1 VANAFT
7 RRAGEIGVRM
17 ALGASRSS
25 VVTMAF
31 SDTARIVVAGLAI
44 GAPMTVVARR
54 MIASRRYDVAASDLA
69 TIGVAMLTLTAVTA
83 IAGIRDLANDEPPI
97 RARVSSRMHR
107 PQHRPALR
115 LTVAI
120 SCRPRRPCASRR
132 HPPTSRRP

>member
-1 VANAFT
+1 VANALT

-54 MIASRRYDVAASDLA
+54 MITSRRYDVAASGLA

-83 IAGIRDLANDEPPI
+83 IAGIVPAY
-97 RARVSSRMHR
+97 RAACID
-107 PQHRPALR
+107 PNIALR
-115 LTVAI
+115 YD
-120 SCRPRRPCASRR
+120 
-132 HPPTSRRP
+132 